1 MGQKISF
8 YILHIVCLF
17 LDALRIH
24 VFSFL
29 STERTQYYIARTY
42 IFSVSHDVCGLNY
55 THYPT
60 TRLHVVSYFAD
71 WGAEASDLF
80 DVAAKLHSLGWMS
93 NQIFGLVLVV
103 MELWFHII
111 GQFCK

>member
-1 MGQKISF
+1 MRGDRGRYEIF
-8 YILHIVCLF
+8 PEYHNL
-17 LDALRIH
+17 
-24 VFSFL
+24 
-29 STERTQYYIARTY
+29 
-42 IFSVSHDVCGLNY
+42 FSVSHDVCGLNY